1 MKSIYHLAIV
11 SGTYNRLPLLKD
23 MVASARAAL
32 PPGIRYQ
39 FVLVDG
45 GSTDGTLEWCRAQ
58 SDVVLIEQG
67 ELLGAVKAFDAGAF
81 AADAEYVILANDD
94 ITFAPNSILPGLVW
108 LEEHPGCGAVAFED
122 NRLMPG
128 AREWHVLQIPI
139 SNWSNRYANYA
150 QVGMFRKWLGDLLG
164 WWGLHGTFTGRTYGG
179 DNALSAAIWDQGYTV
194 DAVPGCR
201 VHDYVHPDEL
211 RTINNGDAATVDSD
225 AYYAIWPDGPTWPGR
240 PQVHPPRPGRQ
251 IGVRILYLPIFEAGH
266 AVQHAQKRGLR
277 DALSEVGMVYE
288 VEYVAFKGR
297 EQALEKELLQILHT
311 FQPDL
316 IVSQLHGPD
325 IITPALRDRLRATCP
340 RMVWVNWN
348 GDYWPSGLTSPAM
361 LDLLRG
367 IDLQL
372 VVNGSVL
379 ETYEQHAIPAAYW
392 QIGYED
398 VTPLPN
404 ESPWDILFLGNG
416 YSEKRQILYKELMK
430 HVKFLEYDDGDKTGL
445 YGTPITVGVYG
456 SGWPNA
462 EHDCTYDF
470 ERGAALYRRCKIA
483 IGDNQFPDAE
493 GFVSNRLF
501 QALAAG
507 AFLLH
512 QRVPGLEALTG
523 LRDGEHYVAWDTFE
537 DLHRLIAYYLDPAH
551 EAERVKI
558 AAAGE
563 AFTHERHSFRARVR
577 ELFRD
582 LLPLAKKKPRR
593 NAVLRFTGPNP
604 REFGLIGGAT
614 GKQYLH
620 EPGRDL
626 VVDALDVPH
635 LLSTYGEI
643 FREVGTPV
651 SDPVAQSVE
660 AY

>member
-1 MKSIYHLAIV
+1 MKSFHHVAIV

-23 MVASARAAL
+23 MVASARACL
-32 PPGIRYQ
+32 PPGVRYQ
-39 FVLVDG
+39 FVIVDG
-45 GSTDGTLEWCRAQ
+45 GSTDGTLDWCRDQ
-58 SDVVLIEQG
+58 DDVLLIEQG

-94 ITFAPNSILPGLVW
+94 ITFAPGSILPGIVW

-139 SNWSNRYANYA
+139 SGWSNRYANYA
-150 QVGMFRKWLGDLLG
+150 QVGMFRKWLGDELG
-164 WWGLHGTFTGRTYGG
+164 WWGLHGKFTGRTYGG
-179 DNALSAAIWDQGYTV
+179 DNALSAAIWDKGYTV

-211 RTINNGDAATVDSD
+211 RRINNGDAATVDSD
-225 AYYAIWPDGPTWPGR
+225 AYYAIWPDGPTWPGS
-240 PQVHPPRPGRQ
+240 PQIEPPRPGRQ
-251 IGVRILYLPIFEAGH
+251 IGVRVLYLPIFEAGH

-277 DALSEVGMVYE
+277 DALSEVGIVYE
-288 VEYVAFKGR
+288 VDYVAYKGR
-297 EQALEKELLQILHT
+297 EAALEKELLRVLAT

-361 LDLLRG
+361 LELLRG

-379 ETYEQHAIPAAYW
+379 PTYEQHGIPAAYW
-392 QIGYED
+392 QIGYEEP
-398 VTPLPN
+398 TK
-404 ESPWDILFLGNG
+404 SPTVPAWDMLFLGNG
-416 YSEKRQILYKELMK
+416 YSDKRQEL
-430 HVKFLEYDDGDKTGL
+430 VRQLRRYDS
-445 YGTPITVGVYG
+445 VGVYG
-456 SGWPNA
+456 SGWPDA
-462 EHDCTYDF
+462 AGECTYDF
-470 ERGAALYRRCKIA
+470 DTGAALYRRCLIA

-523 LRDGEHYVAWDTFE
+523 LRDGEHYVGWDTFE
-537 DLHRLIAYYLDPAH
+537 EMHEKIAYYLDPAH
-551 EAERVKI
+551 KVERDQIAEA
-558 AAAGE
+558 GW
-563 AFTHERHSFRARVR
+563 AFVTERHSFRARVR

-593 NAVLRFTGPNP
+593 NAVLRFTGDNP

-635 LLSTYGEI
+635 LLSTYGSI
-643 FREVGTPV
+643 FREVGTPTT
-651 SDPVAQSVE
+651 DPVAQAVGVN
-660 AY
+660 

>member
-1 MKSIYHLAIV
+1 MKSIYHVAIV

-23 MVASARAAL
+23 MVASARACL
-32 PPGIRYQ
+32 PPGVRYQ
-39 FVLVDG
+39 FVIVDG
-45 GSTDGTLEWCRAQ
+45 GSTDGTLDWCRQ
-58 SDVVLIEQG
+58 QDDVLLIEQG

-94 ITFAPNSILPGLVW
+94 ITFAPGSILPGIVW

-139 SNWSNRYANYA
+139 SGWSNRYANYA
-150 QVGMFRKWLGDLLG
+150 QVGMFRKWLGDELG
-164 WWGLHGTFTGRTYGG
+164 WWGLHGKFTGRTYGG
-179 DNALSAAIWDQGYTV
+179 DNALSAAIWDVGYTV

-211 RTINNGDAATVDSD
+211 RRINNGDAATVDSD
-225 AYYAIWPDGPTWPGR
+225 AYYAIWPDGPTWPGS
-240 PQVHPPRPGRQ
+240 PQIDPPRPGRQ
-251 IGVRILYLPIFEAGH
+251 IGVRVLYLPIFEAGH
-266 AVQHAQKRGLR
+266 VVQHQQKRGLR
-277 DALSEVGMVYE
+277 DALSEVGIVYE
-288 VEYVAFKGR
+288 VDYVAYKGR
-297 EQALEKELLQILHT
+297 EAALEKELLRVLAT

-361 LDLLRG
+361 LELLRG

-379 ETYEQHAIPAAYW
+379 PTYEQHGIPAAYW
-392 QIGYED
+392 QIGYEEP
-398 VTPLPN
+398 TK
-404 ESPWDILFLGNG
+404 SPTVPDWDILFLGNG
-416 YSEKRQILYKELMK
+416 YSDKRQEL
-430 HVKFLEYDDGDKTGL
+430 VRQLRRYDS
-445 YGTPITVGVYG
+445 VGVYG
-456 SGWPNA
+456 SGWPDA
-462 EHDCTYDF
+462 AGECTYDF
-470 ERGAALYRRCKIA
+470 DTGAALYRRCKIA

-523 LRDGEHYVAWDTFE
+523 LRDGEHYVGWDTFE
-537 DLHRLIAYYLDPAH
+537 EMHEKIAYYLDPAH
-551 EAERVKI
+551 KVERETI
-558 AAAGE
+558 AAEGL
-563 AFTHERHSFRARVR
+563 AFVTERHSFRARVR

-593 NAVLRFTGPNP
+593 NAVLRFTGDNP

-635 LLSTYGEI
+635 LLSTYGSI
-643 FREVGTPV
+643 FREVGTPT
-651 SDPVAQSVE
+651 SDPVAQAVGVN
-660 AY
+660 

>member
-1 MKSIYHLAIV
+1 MKHPYHLAIV

-58 SDVVLIEQG
+58 TDVHLIEQG

-94 ITFAPNSILPGLVW
+94 ITFAPNSILPGIVW

-150 QVGMFRKWLGDLLG
+150 QVGLFRKWLGDLLG

-211 RTINNGDAATVDSD
+211 RTINNGDAATIDSD
-225 AYYAIWPDGPTWPGR
+225 AYYAIWPDGPTWPGS

-251 IGVRILYLPIFEAGH
+251 IGVRILYLPIYEAGH

-288 VEYVAFKGR
+288 VDYVAFKGR
-297 EQALEKELLQILHT
+297 ESALEKELLHILTT

-398 VTPLPN
+398 VTHLPDM
-404 ESPWDILFLGNG
+404 PAWDVLFLGNG
-416 YSEKRQILYKELMK
+416 YSEKRQEL
-430 HVKFLEYDDGDKTGL
+430 VRQLQRFDS
-445 YGTPITVGVYG
+445 VGVYG

-462 EHDCTYDF
+462 AGECTYDF

-537 DLHRLIAYYLDPAH
+537 DLHRLIEHYLDPAN

-593 NAVLRFTGPNP
+593 NAVLRFTGNNP

-643 FREVGTPV
+643 FREVGTPTG
-651 SDPVAQSVE
+651 DPVARAVE

>member
-1 MKSIYHLAIV
+1 MKSIYHVAIV

-23 MVASARAAL
+23 MVASARACL
-32 PPGIRYQ
+32 PPGVRYQ
-39 FVLVDG
+39 FVIVDG
-45 GSTDGTLEWCRAQ
+45 GSTDGTLDWCREQ
-58 SDVVLIEQG
+58 TDVTLIEQG

-94 ITFAPNSILPGLVW
+94 ITFAPGSILPGIVW

-139 SNWSNRYANYA
+139 TGWSNRYANYA
-150 QVGMFRKWLGDLLG
+150 QVGMFRKWLGDELG
-164 WWGLHGTFTGRTYGG
+164 WWGLHGKFTGRTYGG
-179 DNALSAAIWDQGYTV
+179 DNALSAAIWDKGYTV

-211 RTINNGDAATVDSD
+211 RRINNGDAATVDSD
-225 AYYAIWPDGPTWPGR
+225 AYYAIWPDGPTWPGS
-240 PQVHPPRPGRQ
+240 PQIDPPRPGRQ
-251 IGVRILYLPIFEAGH
+251 IGVRVLYLPIFEAGH

-277 DALSEVGMVYE
+277 DALSEVGIVYE
-288 VEYVAFKGR
+288 VDYVAYKGR
-297 EQALEKELLQILHT
+297 EAALEKELLRVLAT

-361 LDLLRG
+361 LELLRG

-379 ETYEQHAIPAAYW
+379 PTYEAHGIPAAYW
-392 QIGYED
+392 QIGYEEP
-398 VTPLPN
+398 TK
-404 ESPWDILFLGNG
+404 SPTVPAWDILFLGNG
-416 YSEKRQILYKELMK
+416 YSDKRQEL
-430 HVKFLEYDDGDKTGL
+430 VRQLRRYNS
-445 YGTPITVGVYG
+445 VGVYG
-456 SGWPNA
+456 SGWPDA
-462 EHDCTYDF
+462 AGECTYDF
-470 ERGAALYRRCKIA
+470 DTGAALYRRCLIA

-523 LRDGEHYVAWDTFE
+523 LRDGEHYVGWDTFE
-537 DLHRLIAYYLDPAH
+537 EMHEKIAYYLDPAH
-551 EAERVKI
+551 KVERETI
-558 AAAGE
+558 AAEGL
-563 AFTHERHSFRARVR
+563 AFVTERHSFRARVR

-593 NAVLRFTGPNP
+593 NAVLRFTGDNP

-635 LLSTYGEI
+635 LLSTYGSI
-643 FREVGTPV
+643 LREVGTPT
-651 SDPVAQSVE
+651 SDPVAQAVGVN
-660 AY
+660 